1 MFQVTS
7 KTYFFI
13 RFGAKCQWV
22 KKSFGDI
29 NGFKSV
35 QWRIHIV
42 KFWTPPP
49 SGSKFFQL
57 HAVFG
62 EIWQNRMLVPRPRRV
77 GAPTPRKSW
86 IRHHRLELTWGAI
99 LSEQRRTLRLGTAD
113 LLIWSTGGI
122 FWITHKVFKSACLFD
137 VTDYHV

>member
-1 MFQVTS
+1 MMDLDPIKFLVNVPSNFKNIFFYKIRS
-7 KTYFFI
+7 KMSMGEKI
-13 RFGAKCQWV
+13 L
-22 KKSFGDI
+22 GDI

-62 EIWQNRMLVPRPRRV
+62 EIWQNRMLVPPPR
-77 GAPTPRKSW
+77 GNPGSAT
-86 IRHHRLELTWGAI
+86 A
-99 LSEQRRTLRLGTAD
+99 LS
-113 LLIWSTGGI
+113 
-122 FWITHKVFKSACLFD
+122 
-137 VTDYHV
+137 